1 MQNNMPSAQTHAC
14 ILGLSPLWQ
23 KQMLM
28 DTASL
33 SAQFLI
39 SAKEKGGTAHMR
51 GVQDSTRVGGHV
63 GLGNIL
69 ASAQGSV
76 EYM

>member
-1 MQNNMPSAQTHAC
+1 
-14 ILGLSPLWQ
+14 
-23 KQMLM
+23 MLM
-28 DTASL
+28 DNASI

>member
-1 MQNNMPSAQTHAC
+1 MPSAQTHAC
-14 ILGLSPLWQ
+14 ILGLSPLRQ

-33 SAQFLI
+33 SAQSLI
-39 SAKEKGGTAHMR
+39 SAKEKGRTAHMR
-51 GVQDSTRVGGHV
+51 GVQYSTRVGEHV
-63 GLGNIL
+63 GLGNTL

-76 EYM
+76 EYI